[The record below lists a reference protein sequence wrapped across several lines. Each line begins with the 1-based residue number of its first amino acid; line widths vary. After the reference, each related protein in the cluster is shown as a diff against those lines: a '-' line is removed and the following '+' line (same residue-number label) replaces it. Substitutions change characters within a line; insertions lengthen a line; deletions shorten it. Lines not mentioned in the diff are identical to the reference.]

1 MANLRATSEVKA
13 FLPEIARQV
22 TQSLGMD
29 LAKLIAK
36 SSC

>member
-13 FLPEIARQV
+13 FLPKVAAQV
-22 TQSLGMD
+22 TETLGMD